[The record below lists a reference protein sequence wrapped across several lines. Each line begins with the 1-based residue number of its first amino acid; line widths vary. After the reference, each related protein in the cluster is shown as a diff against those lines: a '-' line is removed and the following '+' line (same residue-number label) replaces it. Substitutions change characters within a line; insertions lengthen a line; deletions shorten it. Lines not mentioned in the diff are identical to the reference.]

1 MAVTPP
7 PTGSSSHAGPGPGA
21 VLGGRYRLDHQ
32 IAAGG
37 MAQVFRGTDEVLRRS
52 IAVKV
57 LHPHLAADD
66 TFVTRFRHE
75 AIAVARLSHPAIV
88 NVYDTCSE
96 NGVEAIVMELVR
108 GNTLRDRLDE
118 GPLEPWA
125 AANIAAQ
132 VAGALDVA
140 HAAGLVHRDIKP
152 ANILLSEDGR
162 VKVGDFGI
170 AKAAES
176 ADLTQEGSFVGTA
189 KYLAPEQVESKP
201 VDGRTDLYSLGVVL
215 YEMLCGRVP
224 FEGDSSSATALA
236 RLHQDPQ
243 RPRLVHPGV
252 PRPLEAITMRLL
264 ARSPDDRFPTSAD
277 VRAALLSAGADDRAG
292 ESEPTAGVGAVPMAP
307 PPPPLPPTPLRTPGA
322 GTPPASPLA
331 SGPAHAPVRFAESE
345 RRWMVPTILVI
356 LVAIALGVAGLL
368 IGQSALSDDDGGGED
383 GGGGTTTTAAPAQGT
398 NIEIAQTID
407 FDPPPGD
414 GTESSG
420 EAAAG
425 AAVDGNPETTWD
437 TERYNSRNFGGLKPG
452 VGLILELND
461 TAEVSSIE
469 IQSPTDD
476 WTADIYTAASAGD
489 ALDSWGEPATSI
501 ESGDGSEPVVATFEP
516 REARAVLIW
525 VTRLGPER
533 SVDIAEVTVST

>member
-1 MAVTPP
+1 MTFA
-7 PTGSSSHAGPGPGA
+7 
-21 VLGGRYRLDHQ
+21 GRYRLDDQ
-32 IAAGG
+32 IASGG

-57 LHPHLAADD
+57 LHPHLAADE

-96 NGVEAIVMELVR
+96 NGLEAIVMELVR
-108 GNTLRDRLDE
+108 GATLRDRLDD
-118 GPLEPWA
+118 GPMEPWT

-215 YEMLCGRVP
+215 YEMLVGRVP

-236 RLHQDPQ
+236 RLHQAPVPCRQLDPGIPPQ
-243 RPRLVHPGV
+243 
-252 PRPLEAITMRLL
+252 LEAIAMRLL
-264 ARSPDDRFPTSAD
+264 ARSPDDRFPTAAD
-277 VRAALLSAGADDRAG
+277 ARGALLNAGADDRAA
-292 ESEPTAGVGAVPMAP
+292 EPEPSGHVGLPMSPPPAPMPGPMPLRTPEAGMPPAP
-307 PPPPLPPTPLRTPGA
+307 PPPPGPMPSSDR
-322 GTPPASPLA
+322 LA
-331 SGPAHAPVRFAESE
+331 RRDQAE
-345 RRWMVPTILVI
+345 RHWLVPTALVI
-356 LVAIALGVAGLL
+356 LVAVALGVAGLL
-368 IGQSALSDDDGGGED
+368 IGQVVLSPDSDGGNGSDD
-383 GGGGTTTTAAPAQGT
+383 TTPDTTAASAGT
-398 NIEIAQTID
+398 EVTIAETID

-414 GTESSG
+414 GGESQQR
-420 EAAAG
+420 AADRF
-425 AAVDGNPETTWD
+425 AADGNPETFWD
-437 TERYNSRNFGGLKPG
+437 TENYNSRNFGGLKDG
-452 VGLILELND
+452 VGLILRFD
-461 TAEVSSIE
+461 QVTDISEVQID
-469 IQSPTDD
+469 SPTTDG
-476 WTADIYTAASAGD
+476 WTVDIYTAESAPDDIAG
-489 ALDSWGEPATSI
+489 WGEPVVQDL
-501 ESGDGSEPVVATFEP
+501 EGDGSSPAT
-516 REARAVLIW
+516 ARCETRPAGAVLVWI
-525 VTRLGPER
+525 TRLGQTEGENNMR
-533 SVDIAEVTVST
+533 INEVRALT

>member
-1 MAVTPP
+1 
-7 PTGSSSHAGPGPGA
+7 
-21 VLGGRYRLDHQ
+21 
-32 IAAGG
+32 

-118 GPLEPWA
+118 GPLDPWA

-243 RPRLVHPGV
+243 RLRLVHPGI

-264 ARSPDDRFPTSAD
+264 ARNPDDRFSTASD
-277 VRAALLSAGADDRAG
+277 VRAALLGAGADDRVGDA
-292 ESEPTAGVGAVPMAP
+292 EPTGTMMAPVGPPPAPPRHTPSRGVSGAPVP
-307 PPPPLPPTPLRTPGA
+307 PPPPPG
-322 GTPPASPLA
+322 P
-331 SGPAHAPVRFAESE
+331 PVRFAETE
-345 RRWMVPTILVI
+345 RRWLVPTLLVI
-356 LVAIALGVAGLL
+356 LVAVALGLAGLL
-368 IGQSALSDDDGGGED
+368 IGRSALPIGGDDDDTADTTVGSTAEPT
-383 GGGGTTTTAAPAQGT
+383 GTAVPIAA
-398 NIEIAQTID
+398 TID
-407 FDPPPGD
+407 YDPEGTPTPVESPREASQKLAADGD
-414 GTESSG
+414 PST
-420 EAAAG
+420 A
-425 AAVDGNPETTWD
+425 WD
-437 TERYNSRNFGGLKPG
+437 TETYNDRDLTTIKPG
-452 VGLILELND
+452 VGLIFELENPAD
-461 TAEVSSIE
+461 ISKIEIASPSVGWKGEVYVADSPPEDLSGWGDPVVSIE
-469 IQSPTDD
+469 GDGTNPLQLQFDSR
-476 WTADIYTAASAGD
+476 SAG
-489 ALDSWGEPATSI
+489 
-501 ESGDGSEPVVATFEP
+501 
-516 REARAVLIW
+516 AVLVWITY
-525 VTRLGPER
+525 VGEDHKVQL
-533 SVDIAEVTVST
+533 DEVTIST